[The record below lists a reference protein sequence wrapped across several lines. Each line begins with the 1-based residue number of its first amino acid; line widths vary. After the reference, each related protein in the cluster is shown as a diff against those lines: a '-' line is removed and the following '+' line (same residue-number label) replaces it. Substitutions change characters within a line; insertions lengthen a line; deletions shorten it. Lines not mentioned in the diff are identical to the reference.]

1 MKYQT
6 LADSIKSF
14 EERKDSKDKDTFDYR
29 CLSIR
34 ICYQLSIRMLI
45 DKPFSRV
52 LVTIQLLIRQPSYQP
67 TIDNEACLI
76 NS

>member
-1 MKYQT
+1 MC
-6 LADSIKSF
+6 LSF
-14 EERKDSKDKDTFDYR
+14 EREQNDREVGISIDKKL
-29 CLSIR
+29 LSTINKNT
-34 ICYQLSIRMLI
+34 I

-67 TIDNEACLI
+67 TIDNEAQII

>member
-1 MKYQT
+1 
-6 LADSIKSF
+6 
-14 EERKDSKDKDTFDYR
+14 
-29 CLSIR
+29 
-34 ICYQLSIRMLI
+34 MLI

-67 TIDNEACLI
+67 TIDNETQII